1 MTEDRLLNDLGDLA
15 RREEEAERAGLD
27 ERWDRLA
34 AGTLTAEEEAELRA
48 LAAASPAAR
57 ETYEAFRPLGADFQA
72 RVVGAITAAQPV
84 PLKPEPTKSVPSRSR
99 SLFRSFR
106 RDPGRLEVWL
116 GAAAAVAAV
125 LVFLVRGLT
134 TLPPLPAYTAELNG
148 GTQAFR
154 GEPVPPS
161 GPQVFVPGSLLTLEV
176 RPQQAVEGPVEVRGF
191 LAPAAGAGE
200 IVPWQPETGFE
211 TAGGAVRLRGTVGQ
225 EVRLPPGAWRLWIV
239 VGRPGKIPEEAE
251 ILDALRSGRSRQED
265 WQAVFT
271 ELRVAGRAS
280 PDSP

>member
-1 MTEDRLLNDLGDLA
+1 MNDLGDLA

-48 LAAASPAAR
+48 LAASSPEAR
-57 ETYEAFRPLGADFQA
+57 EAYEAFRPLGADFQA
-72 RVVGAITAAQPV
+72 RVVGAITAAQPE
-84 PLKPEPTKSVPSRSR
+84 PRKPEIRKPR

-106 RDPGRLEVWL
+106 RDPGRLEVWM

-125 LVFLVRGLT
+125 LVLLVRGLT
-134 TLPPLPAYTAELNG
+134 TLPPLPVYTADLVG
-148 GTQAFR
+148 GTQVFR

-176 RPQQAVEGPVEVRGF
+176 RPQQPVEGPVEVRGF
-191 LAPAAGAGE
+191 LAPAARAGE

-211 TAGGAVRLRGTVGQ
+211 VAEGSVRLRGTVGR
-225 EVRLPPGAWRLWIV
+225 EIRLPPGTWRLWIV
-239 VGRPGKIPEEAE
+239 VGRPGKVPGESETV
-251 ILDALRSGRSRQED
+251 DALRSGRRQQED
-265 WQAVFT
+265 WQAISAD
-271 ELRVAGRAS
+271 LRVAGRAS

>member
-1 MTEDRLLNDLGDLA
+1 MNDLGDLA
-15 RREEEAERAGLD
+15 RREQEAERAGLD

-48 LAAASPAAR
+48 LAASSPEAR

-72 RVVGAITAAQPV
+72 RVVGAITAAQPE
-84 PLKPEPTKSVPSRSR
+84 PRKPEPTKPEPRKPR

-106 RDPGRLEVWL
+106 RDPGRLEVWM

-125 LVFLVRGLT
+125 LVLLVRGLT
-134 TLPPLPAYTAELNG
+134 TLPPLPVYTADLDG
-148 GTQAFR
+148 GTQVFR
-154 GEPVPPS
+154 GEPVSSS

-176 RPQQAVEGPVEVRGF
+176 RPQQPVEGPVEVHGF

-200 IVPWQPETGFE
+200 IVPWQSEAGFE
-211 TAGGAVRLRGTVGQ
+211 VAGGSVRLRGTVGREIQ
-225 EVRLPPGAWRLWIV
+225 LPPGTWRLWIV
-239 VGRPGKIPEEAE
+239 VGRPGEVPGESE
-251 ILDALRSGRSRQED
+251 IVDALRSGRRQQED
-265 WQAVFT
+265 WQAVSA

>member
-48 LAAASPAAR
+48 LAASSPAAR
-57 ETYEAFRPLGADFQA
+57 EAYEAFRPLGADFQA
-72 RVVGAITAAQPV
+72 RVVGAIKTEQ
-84 PLKPEPTKSVPSRSR
+84 PEPRKPAHTESRSR
-99 SLFRSFR
+99 FRSFR

-134 TLPPLPAYTAELNG
+134 ALPPLPVYTADLEG

-154 GEPVPPS
+154 GEPAS
-161 GPQVFVPGSLLTLEV
+161 SSDPQVFVPDSLLTLEV
-176 RPQQAVEGPVEVRGF
+176 RPQQPVEGPVEVRGF

-211 TAGGAVRLRGTVGQ
+211 VAGGSVRLRGTVGREIQ
-225 EVRLPPGAWRLWIV
+225 LPPGTWRLWIV
-239 VGRPGKIPEEAE
+239 VGRPGEVPGESE
-251 ILDALRSGRSRQED
+251 IVDALLSGRTRQED
-265 WQAVFT
+265 WQAISAD
-271 ELRVAGRAS
+271 LRVADRAS
-280 PDSP
+280 PETP

>member
-48 LAAASPAAR
+48 LAASSPAAR
-57 ETYEAFRPLGADFQA
+57 EAYEAFRPLGADFQA
-72 RVVGAITAAQPV
+72 RVVGAITAAQP
-84 PLKPEPTKSVPSRSR
+84 EPRKSETKKAH

-106 RDPGRLEVWL
+106 RDPGRLEAGL

-134 TLPPLPAYTAELNG
+134 TLPPLPVYTAELSG
-148 GTQAFR
+148 GTQILR

-161 GPQVFVPGSLLTLEV
+161 GPQVFVPDSPLKLEV
-176 RPQQAVEGPVEVRGF
+176 RPQQRVEGPVEVRGF
-191 LAPAAGAGE
+191 LAPATGAGE
-200 IVPWQPETGFE
+200 IIPWQPETGFE
-211 TAGGAVRLRGTVGQ
+211 VAGGSVRLRGTVGQ
-225 EVRLPPGAWRLWIV
+225 EVRLPLGSWRLWIV
-239 VGRPGKIPEEAE
+239 VGRPGKIPEEGE
-251 ILDALRSGRSRQED
+251 ILGALRSGRTREED
-265 WQAVFT
+265 WQAVST
-271 ELRVAGRAS
+271 ELRVADRAS
-280 PDSP
+280 PESP